1 MHIRQT
7 QASSLGTQLPRPEPL
22 SSPIGTHTRLHGA
35 PDLPAVVAGRTVTIH
50 HDGRSRSSLNTCLH
64 LPISIDIKK
73 DCRSDTISQRTFLSY
88 SACVCV
94 AVCLT
99 TTHPQKFQP
108 AHGLAGMGRWTPP
121 APYGFVRGRGH
132 VFFYSL
138 WYAFRSI
145 CGRYGNP

>member
-1 MHIRQT
+1 MPGRRT
-7 QASSLGTQLPRPEPL
+7 GPSAASL
-22 SSPIGTHTRLHGA
+22 
-35 PDLPAVVAGRTVTIH
+35 DV
-50 HDGRSRSSLNTCLH
+50 SR
-64 LPISIDIKK
+64 IKK
-73 DCRSDTISQRTFLSY
+73 DCRSDAIFPRSFLSY

-94 AVCLT
+94 VVCLT
-99 TTHPQKFQP
+99 TTHPQKSRR

-145 CGRYGNP
+145 RGRYGNP